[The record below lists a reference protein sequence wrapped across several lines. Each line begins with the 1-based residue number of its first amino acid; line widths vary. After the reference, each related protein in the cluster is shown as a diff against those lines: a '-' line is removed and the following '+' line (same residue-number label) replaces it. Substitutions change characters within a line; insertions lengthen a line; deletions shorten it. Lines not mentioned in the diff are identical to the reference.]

1 MTKHFNEEYIR
12 VAAYFLWENAGRPEG
27 MEKEFWNQ
35 ACNQLMNL
43 NSSCKCTNK
52 KSLSAKTNSSKSSSK
67 KTSVK
72 ASVQKT
78 SSVKPAVVAKPFYGS
93 KK

>member
-1 MTKHFNEEYIR
+1 MTKIFNEENIR
-12 VAAYFLWENAGRPEG
+12 VAAYYLWEKAGRPEG

-35 ACNQLMNL
+35 ACDQLMHL
-43 NSSCKCTNK
+43 NSCNNLNK
-52 KSLSAKTNSSKSSSK
+52 KSLSVKSNSSKSSLK
-67 KTSVK
+67 KSTVK

-78 SSVKPAVVAKPFYGS
+78 SIKPTVIAKPFYGT

>member
-1 MTKHFNEEYIR
+1 MTKNCNEEYIR

-43 NSSCKCTNK
+43 NSSKNLNK
-52 KSLSAKTNSSKSSSK
+52 KSFSAKSNSSKSSAK
-67 KTSVK
+67 KAVVK
-72 ASVQKT
+72 ASVHKST
-78 SSVKPAVVAKPFYGS
+78 SVKPAVIAKPFYGT

>member
-1 MTKHFNEEYIR
+1 MTKNFNEEYIR

-35 ACNQLMNL
+35 ACDQLMNVKP
-43 NSSCKCTNK
+43 CKCLNK
-52 KSLSAKTNSSKSSSK
+52 KSLSNKSNSSKSSAK
-67 KTSVK
+67 KTVVK
-72 ASVQKT
+72 ASVQKS